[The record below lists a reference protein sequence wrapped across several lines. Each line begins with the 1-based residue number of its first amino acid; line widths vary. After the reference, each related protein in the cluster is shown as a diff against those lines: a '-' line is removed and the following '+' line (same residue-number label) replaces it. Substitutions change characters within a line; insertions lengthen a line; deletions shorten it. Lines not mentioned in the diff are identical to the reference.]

1 MGSPFFRTRSA
12 PKANCARG
20 VMDLNSE
27 GLSLQDDDSGY
38 SPERVLSPSG
48 DVSASVDVDASLQSA
63 WQSLQD
69 RGPQQIWED
78 GFWSQVFGNQSQ
90 AFLAPAFTQ
99 FDRPMQ
105 IGSFAEIPED
115 ESSVLADAQET
126 AHSHRFII
134 AGCEEGQ
141 ADFMAR

>member
-1 MGSPFFRTRSA
+1 
-12 PKANCARG
+12 
-20 VMDLNSE
+20 MDLNSE

-38 SPERVLSPSG
+38 SPERVLSPSE
-48 DVSASVDVDASLQSA
+48 DIFASVDVDASLQSA

-69 RGPQQIWED
+69 RGPHQIWED

-90 AFLAPAFTQ
+90 SFLAPAFTQ

-115 ESSVLADAQET
+115 ESSVLGEQAQET
-126 AHSHRFII
+126 ARSYRFIF